1 MKAGASSKSQWGIRV
16 GIRREQRR
24 GLGFEGYYMNLKAIQ
39 QFKIH
44 RAFVGCFFFVKWQ
57 IYGHFIIYNLFDDL
71 YNGMDVK
78 GTF

>member
-1 MKAGASSKSQWGIRV
+1 MTLWSDEGRSIEQVAMGYWG
-16 GIRREQRR
+16 GNKK
-24 GLGFEGYYMNLKAIQ
+24 GAIQ